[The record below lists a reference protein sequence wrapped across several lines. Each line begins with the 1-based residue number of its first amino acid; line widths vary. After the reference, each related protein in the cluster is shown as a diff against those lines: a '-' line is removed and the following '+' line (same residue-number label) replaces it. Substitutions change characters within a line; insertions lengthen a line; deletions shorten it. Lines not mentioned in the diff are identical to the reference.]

1 MTQWLIDR
9 HLRPNN
15 PPAFR
20 LPQGMP
26 PRMLT
31 YDKFSDE
38 RGWDPRVVDEL
49 YDDELFWLP
58 VISTAKAAA
67 AKQVAAFEAA
77 QTKD

>member
-1 MTQWLIDR
+1 LTQWLIDR
-9 HLRPNN
+9 HLRPND
-15 PPAFR
+15 PPAFQ

-26 PRMLT
+26 LRMMT

-58 VISTAKAAA
+58 VIKAAKTEA
-67 AKQVAAFEAA
+67 ARQVAAVEAA
-77 QTKD
+77 QAK